1 MKTDDIFYQIF
12 QTSPELAFELLG
24 ETPPCE
30 YEFRAQEVK
39 EFGFRTDGLM
49 FPQSNNPNHPII
61 LVEAQMQPD
70 PELYYRILNELTTY
84 LRQYQPPNPWRVI
97 VLYPKRSVERVVP
110 QLEQIISFCNLSRF
124 YLNELPDEVSLGQ
137 EILRLMITPQT
148 EAEVKARELLQRG
161 QQELSEPS
169 QQNNFI
175 ELLLEI
181 TARIFPQ
188 LSPEEIKR
196 MLELVPFN
204 QTRFYRELK
213 QEAREEARK
222 EAREEAREEE
232 ARSLVMRLLSR
243 RFGDL
248 PPSAQIQIEQLTLEQ
263 AESLAEAL
271 LDFTSVKD
279 LQSWLEQ

>member
-1 MKTDDIFYQIF
+1 M
-12 QTSPELAFELLG
+12 
-24 ETPPCE
+24 
-30 YEFRAQEVK
+30 
-39 EFGFRTDGLM
+39 
-49 FPQSNNPNHPII
+49 
-61 LVEAQMQPD
+61 
-70 PELYYRILNELTTY
+70 
-84 LRQYQPPNPWRVI
+84 
-97 VLYPKRSVERVVP
+97 
-110 QLEQIISFCNLSRF
+110 
-124 YLNELPDEVSLGQ
+124 GQ

-188 LSPEEIKR
+188 LSPEEIKK

-213 QEAREEARK
+213 QEAREEARG
-222 EAREEAREEE
+222 EARGEE

-248 PPSAQIQIEQLTLEQ
+248 PPSAQTQIEQLTLEQ